1 MKKMFRITLL
11 ITLLVIVGSGVF
23 AFYSIFF
30 GFRDVAVPGLEGMNV
45 VDAVSVTEKM
55 GLLVR
60 VDEVES
66 LLPSGTVVSQ
76 WPETGTTI
84 KKGKVIVLKV
94 SKGGK
99 RRPVPDVR
107 GMEFGQSVTHLG
119 DKGFEIGDVVRI
131 HSDARPPGVIIA
143 QSPAAPAMVPE
154 NRRVDLLVSLGAPRV
169 NGQIRVPNVLDRSED
184 VARQIIGQSG
194 LRVGGVT
201 YEYTLMTPQGMVM
214 DTEPRPG
221 KPLPEGQP
229 VTLVVATTKKP
240 VAEETQEQ
248 AKKDDEQGEQPAGTE
263 PGGVVQTPE
272 QEPSNGRPAP
282 SPSPLDEW
290 LKQKPAGQS
299 PSTDKPAVEEQPQQQ
314 QTSQEGQKPG
324 ESSQVSKPQQ
334 KEPTKTAKIRYQVP
348 PLAQPMSVRVEI
360 IDDNG
365 TRTLLDREARSGEY
379 IVLDAPYAGEA
390 SVTIYLGGEF
400 VWQDR
405 YR

>member
-1 MKKMFRITLL
+1 MKKMFRVTLL

-60 VDEVES
+60 IDEVES

-107 GMEFGQSVTHLG
+107 GMEYGQSVSHL
-119 DKGFEIGDVVRI
+119 DEKGFEIGDVVRI

-143 QSPAAPAMVPE
+143 QNPAAPAMVPE
-154 NRRVDLLVSLGAPRV
+154 NRRIDLLVSLGAPRV
-169 NGQIRVPNVLDRSED
+169 DGRIPVPNVLDRSEN

-194 LRVGGVT
+194 LRVGGVK
-201 YEYTLMTPQGMVM
+201 YEYTLMTPPGMVM

-221 KPLPEGQP
+221 KTLPEGQP
-229 VTLVVATTKKP
+229 VTLVVATSKKP
-240 VAEETQEQ
+240 EEPEEAMEQAEGQKKETETQGGEVISTP
-248 AKKDDEQGEQPAGTE
+248 DE
-263 PGGVVQTPE
+263 
-272 QEPSNGRPAP
+272 EPSNGRPAP
-282 SPSPLDEW
+282 APSPLDKL
-290 LKQKPAGQS
+290 LKSQPPEQIRPGTKPARDQEAQGPQETGEAQKP
-299 PSTDKPAVEEQPQQQ
+299 EESKQPR
-314 QTSQEGQKPG
+314 
-324 ESSQVSKPQQ
+324 KPQPNEQ
-334 KEPTKTAKIRYQVP
+334 TKTAKIRYQVP
-348 PLAQPMSVRVEI
+348 PLARPMTVRVEI

-365 TRTLLDREARSGEY
+365 TRTLLDRQARSGEY

-390 SVTIYLGGEF
+390 AVTIYLGGEF

>member
-1 MKKMFRITLL
+1 MKKMFRLTLL

-60 VDEVES
+60 IDEVES
-66 LLPSGTVVSQ
+66 VLPSGTVVSQ

-107 GMEFGQSVTHLG
+107 GMEYGQSVAHL
-119 DKGFEIGDVVRI
+119 DEKGFEIGDVVRI

-154 NRRVDLLVSLGAPRV
+154 NRRIDLLVSLGVPRV
-169 NGQIRVPNVLDRSED
+169 DGQIPVPNVLDRSEN

-194 LRVGGVT
+194 LRVGGVK
-201 YEYTLMTPQGMVM
+201 YEYTLMTPPGMVM

-221 KPLPEGQP
+221 KTLPEGQP
-229 VTLVVATTKKP
+229 VTLVVATSKKP
-240 VAEETQEQ
+240 EQTEET
-248 AKKDDEQGEQPAGTE
+248 TE
-263 PGGVVQTPE
+263 PAAEGKQQTGPQDGEVVPQTPE
-272 QEPSNGRPAP
+272 EEPSNGRPAP
-282 SPSPLDEW
+282 APSPLDEW
-290 LKQKPAGQS
+290 LKTQPVEQSRPKTKPAQDQEAQR
-299 PSTDKPAVEEQPQQQ
+299 PQETEEA
-314 QTSQEGQKPG
+314 QKPG
-324 ESSQVSKPQQ
+324 ESAQTPKPGQ
-334 KEPTKTAKIRYQVP
+334 KEQTKTAKIRYQVP
-348 PLAQPMSVRVEI
+348 PLARPMNVRVEI

-365 TRTLLDREARSGEY
+365 TRTLLDRQARSGEY

-390 SVTIYLGGEF
+390 AVTIYLGGEF

>member
-1 MKKMFRITLL
+1 MKKMFRVTLL

-30 GFRDVAVPGLEGMNV
+30 GFRDVAVPGMEGMTV

-60 VDEVES
+60 IDEVES
-66 LLPSGTVVSQ
+66 LLPAGTVVSQ

-107 GMEFGQSVTHLG
+107 GMEYGQSVTHLG
-119 DKGFEIGDVVRI
+119 EKGFEIGDVVRI
-131 HSDARPPGVIIA
+131 HNDSRPPGVIIA
-143 QSPAAPAMVPE
+143 QSPAAPAMAPE
-154 NRRVDLLVSLGAPRV
+154 NRRIDLLVSLGVPRV

-194 LRVGGVT
+194 LRIGGVK
-201 YEYTLMTPQGMVM
+201 YEYTLMTPSGMVM

-221 KPLPEGQP
+221 KTLSEGEP
-229 VTLVVATTKKP
+229 VTLLVATAKKP
-240 VAEETQEQ
+240 DKTEETTDQAEEQEQ
-248 AKKDDEQGEQPAGTE
+248 KEQQTGTE
-263 PGGVVQTPE
+263 TPEVEQTPE
-272 QEPSNGRPAP
+272 QEPENGRPAP
-282 SPSPLDEW
+282 APSPLDEW
-290 LKQKPAGQS
+290 LKTPQAGQS
-299 PSTDKPAVEEQPQQQ
+299 PSTTEPVPEEQAQEPQETQKPEK
-314 QTSQEGQKPG
+314 SQEKS
-324 ESSQVSKPQQ
+324 ESESK
-334 KEPTKTAKIRYQVP
+334 EATKTAKIRYQVP
-348 PLAQPMSVRVEI
+348 PLARSMSVRVEI

-365 TRTLLDREARSGEY
+365 TRTLLDRQAKSGEY

-390 SVTIYLGGEF
+390 AVTIYLGGEF